1 MQQGGAGEPGHQ
13 RGVFHRVP
21 EPPASPAQFI
31 IGPVGAH
38 RDAER
43 QAHPSEQG
51 PGSHPTRPR
60 RIDAALDQRCNGKR
74 KGDGETDITQIEHRR
89 MHRETEI
96 LQDRI
101 EVAAFQ
107 RSLGEPPKRGGGKE
121 DEKIKRGCDPGLHRQ
136 HVGLE
141 RSRQIDAERCDQGA
155 EQRQDQHPQQHRAFV
170 IAPNAGELIDQR
182 HLRMRILV
190 NIDHR
195 EIRRHITKRQ
205 RGERQHHKGKLRQR
219 GGVGEFH

>member
-1 MQQGGAGEPGHQ
+1 
-13 RGVFHRVP
+13 
-21 EPPASPAQFI
+21 
-31 IGPVGAH
+31 
-38 RDAER
+38 
-43 QAHPSEQG
+43 
-51 PGSHPTRPR
+51 
-60 RIDAALDQRCNGKR
+60 
-74 KGDGETDITQIEHRR
+74 

-107 RSLGEPPKRGGGKE
+107 RSLGEPPKRVGGKE

-170 IAPNAGELIDQR
+170 IAPDAGELVDQR

-195 EIRRHITKRQ
+195 EIRRHIAKCQ
-205 RGERQHHKGKLRQR
+205 RAERQHHKGKLRQR
-219 GGVGEFH
+219 GGVGEFHQRDIALACAKHRRPRLDQRQRERQYKRVVTEFGDHGGVFPVHFTLCRTLAGFGAAVSCQCPCFFRVSTISRGM